1 MDYSHVATPEIVST
15 TIAALEKNGIHASLV
30 ETREKAKDLVLES
43 IPVGAEV
50 MTMTSMTLVD
60 AGITEAINESG
71 NYNSLRNTLN
81 NLDPVADRKQMNQL
95 GAAPDYVIGSVHAV
109 TQDGEVIIA
118 SNTGSQLP
126 AYAYGA
132 ANVIWVV
139 GTQKIVKDIDDG
151 MKRIYEYT
159 LPLESE
165 RANNAYGIT
174 TGSYVSKILT
184 IKREIVKDRIKLIFV
199 NENIGF

>member
-1 MDYSHVATPEIVST
+1 MDYSHIATSEIVST
-15 TIAALEKNGIHASLV
+15 TIVALEKNGINATV
-30 ETREKAKDLVLES
+30 VQTKEEAKDLVLET
-43 IPVGAEV
+43 IPIGAEV
-50 MTMTSMTLVD
+50 MTMTSMTLAN

-132 ANVIWVV
+132 ANVVWVV
-139 GTQKIVKDIDDG
+139 GTQKIVTDIALG

>member
-1 MDYSHVATPEIVST
+1 
-15 TIAALEKNGIHASLV
+15 
-30 ETREKAKDLVLES
+30 
-43 IPVGAEV
+43 
-50 MTMTSMTLVD
+50 MTLAN

-71 NYNSLRNTLN
+71 NYNSLRDTLN

-109 TQDGEVIIA
+109 TQDGDVIIA

-132 ANVIWVV
+132 ANVVWVV
-139 GTQKIVKDIDDG
+139 GTQKIVTDIALG